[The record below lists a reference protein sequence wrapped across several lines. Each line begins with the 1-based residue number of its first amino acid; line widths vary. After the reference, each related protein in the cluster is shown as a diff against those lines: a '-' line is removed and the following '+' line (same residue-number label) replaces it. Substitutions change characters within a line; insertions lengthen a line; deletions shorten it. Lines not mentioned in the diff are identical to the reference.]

1 MNTVLAKLRT
11 QLWVFRMLVTS
22 RMLVPMSPA
31 KYVRLIRVLREQG
44 TNATTSFALAAV
56 RRPTGPALVD
66 DRGTLT
72 WQNLQDRSAALA
84 AGLLAVAGG
93 PVDHRPLAYRGTR
106 SGKEQP
112 GRLSSATAEG
122 RGREARIETV
132 AILCRNHRGFVDAL
146 LANSRLGGS
155 ALLLNTGFSGPQ
167 LADVLER
174 EGARVILYDEEFA
187 AVVADARARIDGL
200 VEVLGWTESPVPTGV
215 LSIEGLIEAS
225 AGQTPPRP
233 ATRGRVVL
241 LTSGTTGTPKGAR
254 RSGGGAD
261 ELAGMLEMIP
271 WRGGETAVVAAPMFH
286 AWGFGQLVI
295 AATMTCTVVT
305 RRKFDPE
312 ATLALVDEHRASA
325 LSVVPVMLERI
336 MDLPAAVLDKYS
348 LRSLRFV
355 SASGSR
361 MRPQSVLAFMDRF
374 GDVVHNS
381 YNATE
386 AGQISVARPDD
397 LRHAPDTAGKPV
409 RGTLLRVIDDSGR
422 DVAPDVVG
430 RILVRGASPF
440 DGYTAGAEKDF
451 IDGYMVSGD
460 VGRLD
465 AEGRLYVVG
474 RDDDMIVSGG
484 ENVYPIEVE
493 KVLGAHP
500 AVREVV
506 VIGVDDE
513 AFGQRLVAY
522 VALVDGAAAAT
533 EGDLKDHVRTSLAG
547 YKVPRDVIFMDALPR
562 NASGK
567 IMARELPGLAR

>member
-1 MNTVLAKLRT
+1 MTPVTSMLRRLRT
-11 QLWVFRMLVTS
+11 QLWVFRMLVSS

-31 KYVRLIRVLREQG
+31 KYVRLVRVLREQG

-56 RRPTGPALVD
+56 RRPKGPALID
-66 DRGTLT
+66 ERGTLS
-72 WQNLQDRSAALA
+72 WQDLQDRSAALA

-93 PVDHRPLAYRGTR
+93 PV
-106 SGKEQP
+106 
-112 GRLSSATAEG
+112 
-122 RGREARIETV
+122 ETV

-187 AVVADARARIDGL
+187 DVVADARSRIDGL
-200 VEVLGWTESPVPTGV
+200 IEVLGWTESPVPTGV
-215 LSIEGLIEAS
+215 LSIEGLIDSS
-225 AGQTPPRP
+225 AGQAPPKP

-261 ELAGMLEMIP
+261 ELAGMLELIP

-295 AATMTCTVVT
+295 AATMSCTVVT

-312 ATLALVDEHRASA
+312 ATLALVDQHRATA

-348 LRSLRFV
+348 LQTLRFV

-386 AGQISVARPDD
+386 AGQISVAQPAD

-409 RGTLLRVIDDSGR
+409 RGTLLRVIDDQGR
-422 DVAPDVVG
+422 DVATDVVG

-506 VIGVDDE
+506 VVGVDDE

-522 VALVDGAAAAT
+522 VALADSVNDPVTGD
-533 EGDLKDHVRTSLAG
+533 DLKAHVRSQLAG
-547 YKVPRDVIFMDALPR
+547 YKVPREVVQLDALPR

-567 IMARELPGLAR
+567 IMVRDLPAATR

>member
-1 MNTVLAKLRT
+1 MLRGLRT
-11 QLWVFRMLVTS
+11 RLWVLRMLVTS

-31 KYVRLIRVLREQG
+31 KYVRLVRVLRRQG
-44 TNATTSFALAAV
+44 THATTSFALAAV
-56 RRPTGPALVD
+56 RDPHGTALVD
-66 DRGTLT
+66 ERGPLT
-72 WQNLQDRSAALA
+72 WQDLQDRSAALA
-84 AGLLAVAGG
+84 AGLLDVAGG
-93 PVDHRPLAYRGTR
+93 PV
-106 SGKEQP
+106 
-112 GRLSSATAEG
+112 
-122 RGREARIETV
+122 ETV

-146 LANSRLGGS
+146 LASSRLGAS

-167 LADVLER
+167 LADVMER

-187 AVVADARARIDGL
+187 AVVADARARVPGL
-200 VEVLGWTESPVPTGV
+200 VEVLGWTEAPLADGV
-215 LSIEGLIEAS
+215 LGIEGLVARY
-225 AGQTPPRP
+225 AGQAPPRP
-233 ATRGRVVL
+233 ARPGRIVL

-261 ELAGMLEMIP
+261 ELAGMLEKIP
-271 WRGGETAVVAAPMFH
+271 WRGGETVVVAAPMFH

-305 RRKFDPE
+305 RRRFDPE
-312 ATLALVDEHRASA
+312 ATLGLVDEHRASG

-336 MDLPAAVLDKYS
+336 MDLPARVLDRYRLS
-348 LRSLRFV
+348 TLRFV

-361 MRPQSVLAFMDRF
+361 MRPQSVIAFMDRY

-386 AGQISVARPDD
+386 AGQISVAQPAD
-397 LRHAPDTAGKPV
+397 LRHAPDTAGRPV
-409 RGTLLRVIDDSGR
+409 RGTLLRVVDDAGR
-422 DVAPDVVG
+422 DVSVGEVG
-430 RILVRGASPF
+430 RILVRGVSPF
-440 DGYTAGAEKDF
+440 DGYTAGAEKEF
-451 IDGYMVSGD
+451 LDGAMVSGD

-506 VIGVDDE
+506 VIGVDDA
-513 AFGQRLVAY
+513 AFGQRLAAY
-522 VALVDGAAAAT
+522 VVLTGADAVSAD
-533 EGDLKDHVRTSLAG
+533 ELKAHVKAQLAG
-547 YKVPRDVIFMDALPR
+547 YKVPREVVVLDVLPR
-562 NASGK
+562 NATGK
-567 IMARELPGLAR
+567 VMVRELPAAAS